1 MSPIKYLKEV
11 GSQMKKVRWPSFSKF
26 ISSFSVI
33 LIIIVIASVILW
45 LETFAGIQ
53 IMEQLK
59 ESFVGVG
66 A

>member
-1 MSPIKYLKEV
+1 MSPIKYFKEV
-11 GSQMKKVRWPSFSKF
+11 GSQMKRVRWPKFSTF

-33 LIIIVIASVILW
+33 LVIIVIASVILW

-59 ESFVGVG
+59 ESFTGIG